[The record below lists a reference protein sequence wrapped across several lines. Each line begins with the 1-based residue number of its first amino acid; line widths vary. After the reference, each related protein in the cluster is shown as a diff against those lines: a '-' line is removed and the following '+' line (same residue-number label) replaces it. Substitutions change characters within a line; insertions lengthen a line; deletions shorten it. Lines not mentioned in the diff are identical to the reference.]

1 MRQGRCCSVRC
12 QPSRSAGA
20 VVDPGFGRMPIRHPV
35 DPLPPPPAPTTS
47 NKPPAGCAHWFDGC
61 NTCHRNSANGPM
73 MCTMMMCFAPGQS
86 SCKSYFPGYGG
97 STVSTGLP
105 ASSGAGLGARCAQGF
120 CENPN
125 NCPKCSAGLKCH
137 VNPGMMC
144 AGTCYGTCVA
154 TDEEVED
161 GHRRTQFLGGGGG
174 GRMQLAG
181 GRDPTADPNAVN
193 CCGGGGACGYVHC
206 PALGADTKGCV
217 RPWMMPNGMTMA
229 DCNVKKAAGAVATVA
244 KVRAPMCADSPMQ
257 MCRMM
262 CPPTMCPAGQCAMR
276 TGNCCSVTCQSEDG
290 H

>member
-1 MRQGRCCSVRC
+1 
-12 QPSRSAGA
+12 
-20 VVDPGFGRMPIRHPV
+20 MPIRHPV

-181 GRDPTADPNAVN
+181 GRDPNADPNAVN
-193 CCGGGGACGYVHC
+193 CCGGTTGLNL
-206 PALGADTKGCV
+206 P
-217 RPWMMPNGMTMA
+217 MPT
-229 DCNVKKAAGAVATVA
+229 ATVSDSHS
-244 KVRAPMCADSPMQ
+244 RAGDREAIQHLVDLGRALQSHSPIDSIS
-257 MCRMM
+257 
-262 CPPTMCPAGQCAMR
+262 T
-276 TGNCCSVTCQSEDG
+276 T
-290 H
+290 